1 MIASSNYEF
10 VALFE
15 PISDPS
21 LPEVDP
27 VPPWHEDDDPPYIP
41 PNIVVEKSG
50 NNYLWI
56 FVVLGSVA
64 TLLFLLFAYF
74 ERRDREE

>member
-1 MIASSNYEF
+1 M
-10 VALFE
+10 FE

-21 LPEVDP
+21 SPEVDP

-41 PNIVVEKSG
+41 PNIVVEKSENDG
-50 NNYLWI
+50 YLWI

-64 TLLFLLFAYF
+64 TFLFLLFAYF